1 MPDVEPALPISSGA
15 HSATLSNS
23 AFASRLLEVRTEGHM
38 ENDAMNRMRRHE
50 PRRVDRIEYEACHAF
65 RHAISC
71 IGFCV
76 GWFR

>member
-1 MPDVEPALPISSGA
+1 
-15 HSATLSNS
+15 
-23 AFASRLLEVRTEGHM
+23 M

-50 PRRVDRIEYEACHAF
+50 PRRVDRIEYEACRTF